1 MMTAGAELK
10 PYCPRCGARLKMQ
23 IKGVDAMHSQYKCP
37 KCNKTM
43 LGMNA
48 EWREE
53 DDVV

>member
-10 PYCPRCGARLKMQ
+10 SYCPRCGTRLKMQ
-23 IKGVDAMHSQYKCP
+23 VKGVDAMHSQYKCS

-53 DDVV
+53 DDVM